1 MLQNEYR
8 IEKKYV
14 ISLET
19 AVFLKERFGHLMK
32 PDEHSIDNA
41 YRVRSLYF
49 DTPDAD
55 AFLEKMDGEP
65 ERSKY
70 RLRFYN
76 GDTSF
81 IRLEKKEKR
90 GEMTCKSQTQ
100 ISSQIAHALQLG
112 EYEQIRDTN
121 NPLCM
126 EFYSEA
132 VSVMLKPSAVIDYLR
147 FPFAYDIDN
156 VRITIDTDVRAGA
169 PQSFFQQGFPPFPVL
184 ENRIAI
190 LEIKTDDRLPL
201 ILGRLLESIPRQQQ
215 SCSKYALGFALLHS
229 L

>member
-1 MLQNEYR
+1 MPQNEYR

-32 PDEHSIDNA
+32 PDEHAIGDA

-65 ERSKY
+65 ERNKY

-90 GEMTCKSQTQ
+90 GEMTRKSQTQ

-132 VSVMLKPSAVIDYLR
+132 VSAMLKPSAVIDYLR

-169 PQSFFQQGFPPFPVL
+169 PESFFQHGNPPFPVL

-229 L
+229 V